1 MIQALIII
9 LGWLSSVSVS
19 LLIVKL
25 FLTTSFLGLK
35 RDYNSLQKSKA
46 EVQQQAEELQR
57 KVSYSR
63 VTIQTMRE
71 ELEELRRDKHQ
82 IEQDLSTAE
91 RRNESL
97 CKKIGEFEDRSLNNT
112 NLLNG
117 TGLVSLCAFKNGICL
132 RKSFLEY
139 FY

>member
-1 MIQALIII
+1 ML
-9 LGWLSSVSVS
+9 LS
-19 LLIVKL
+19 I
-25 FLTTSFLGLK
+25 SFLGLK

-71 ELEELRRDKHQ
+71 ELEELRRDKQQ

-117 TGLVSLCAFKNGICL
+117 MYQMFTSICL
-132 RKSFLEY
+132 EICFVDDNCFS
-139 FY
+139 